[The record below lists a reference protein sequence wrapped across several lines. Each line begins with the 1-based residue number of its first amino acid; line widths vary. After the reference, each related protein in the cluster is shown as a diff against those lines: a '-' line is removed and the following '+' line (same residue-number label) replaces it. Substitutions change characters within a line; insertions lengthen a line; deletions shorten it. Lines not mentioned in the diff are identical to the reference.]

1 MHIDSSKANNPS
13 YKNIANELYEIAQR
27 PQSPKILT
35 QIPKIEGKAQ
45 DT

>member
-13 YKNIANELYEIAQR
+13 YKNNELYEIAQR